1 MNLLLLNVMCNMK
14 LSWQYKAKLLVL
26 CMLTHGLLV
35 SICFYCYYCLFQE
48 KPDYEYSEMIM
59 YEAQLLKESG
69 QLKEV
74 LKFLDDHESHI
85 CDILAMQEL
94 KGTPFLMCC
103 LFYLLLL
110 L

>member
-1 MNLLLLNVMCNMK
+1 MHCLLFFTGTTLL
-14 LSWQYKAKLLVL
+14 S
-26 CMLTHGLLV
+26 
-35 SICFYCYYCLFQE
+35 FFQE

-74 LKFLDDHESHI
+74 LKFLDDHDSHI

-94 KGTPFLMCC
+94 KGEIN
-103 LFYLLLL
+103 
-110 L
+110 